1 MKTVKQPKVI
11 FLREKTVISI
21 ITKAIATEFQRIELE
36 KKKSE
41 GEKVYSINAVSRK
54 LGKNFHTIK
63 KYCQAGL
70 IRTVPGGGIPES
82 AILEF
87 LNNSN
92 TDH

>member
-1 MKTVKQPKVI
+1 MQPQKVI
-11 FLREKTVISI
+11 FLREKTVIAI
-21 ITKAIATEFQRIELE
+21 ITKAIAAEFQRLELE
-36 KKKSE
+36 KKKTE
-41 GEKVYSINAVSRK
+41 GEKIYSKNAVSRK

-63 KYCQAGL
+63 KYCETGL